1 MKHFVIG
8 TAGHIDHGKT
18 ALITA
23 LTGQDTDRLPEE
35 KRRGITTDL
44 GFASFDLG
52 DGTRA
57 GIIDVPGHEKFIH
70 NMTAGVAG
78 MDLVLLVI
86 AADEGIM
93 PQTREHMDILKIL
106 GVKNYIIVLNKCD
119 LADEEWLEMVEE
131 EIRKEQQENGLEN
144 VPLVRVSARTGQGI
158 DGLKRLIC
166 AYAWKKE
173 ENQDDTRRRAEAP
186 ARLPVDRVFTVQG
199 FGTVV
204 TGTMLEGQI
213 EKGQELTVFPE
224 GKTCRVRGIQVYGK
238 EEDICEAGQRAALN
252 LAGIEKE
259 EIRRGCVLA
268 PAGSL
273 KTGRGINVRIKL
285 LEQGQRIVKNQSRIH
300 FYSGTSQMLCRVVL
314 LDTDQLL
321 PGEEGYACLRL
332 DADAALRRGD
342 RFVLRFYSPLET
354 IGGGIVLETDRPRE
368 KRFRRETLERLRRK
382 ETAGPKELADL
393 LTEERGADLT
403 DLTGLSAELGVSEE
417 TAGRIMTD
425 LTETGAVYG
434 LDVNGTE
441 YFLHRKAESRIR
453 KEVLEEI
460 YRYLKQY
467 PYRLGMPEA
476 QLQSGAPGRLK
487 KAADAYIS
495 RLVQRH
501 ILDSVDCGRIRTAE
515 TLSWKPG
522 GRLIA
527 PAGYEPQ
534 EDAAYRKVY
543 TVFSKAAEKAGYH
556 FLSLR
561 ELNSEVGEKGR
572 ADARSAGSR
581 ETEEDIMEILRLL
594 ELQGKIL
601 YLSGGFYTLP
611 ELMEQ
616 AVRKIREV
624 LDREG
629 KITISQVCGLLDTSR
644 KNARLILEYTD
655 RRGITKKEKAE
666 SERVK
671 A

>member
-35 KRRGITTDL
+35 KQRGITTDL

-131 EIRKEQQENGLEN
+131 EIRKEQQENGLDD
-144 VPLVRVSARTGQGI
+144 VPVVRVSARTGQGI
-158 DGLKRLIC
+158 DELKSRIR
-166 AYAWKKE
+166 AYVGKTEEEKPDEARKK
-173 ENQDDTRRRAEAP
+173 EAP

-204 TGTMLEGQI
+204 TGTMLEGRI
-213 EKGQELTVFPE
+213 EKGRELMVFPV
-224 GKTCRVRGIQVYGK
+224 GKLCRVRGIQVYGK
-238 EEDICEAGQRAALN
+238 DEEVCVAGQRAALN
-252 LAGIEKE
+252 LSGIEKE

-285 LEQGQRIVKNQSRIH
+285 LEQGQRIVKNQSRLH

-332 DADAALRRGD
+332 DADASLRRGD

-382 ETAGPKELADL
+382 ETAGPKELAEL

-501 ILDSVDCGRIRTAE
+501 ILDSVDCGRIRPAE

-601 YLSGGFYTLP
+601 YLSGDFYTLP

-616 AVRKIREV
+616 AVRKIREA

>member
-35 KRRGITTDL
+35 KQRGITTDL

-131 EIRKEQQENGLEN
+131 EIRKEQQENGLDDAP
-144 VPLVRVSARTGQGI
+144 VVRVSARTGQGI
-158 DGLKRLIC
+158 DELKSRIR
-166 AYAWKKE
+166 AYTGKTE
-173 ENQDDTRRRAEAP
+173 EEKPDEARKQEAP

-204 TGTMLEGQI
+204 TGTMLEGRI
-213 EKGQELTVFPE
+213 EKGRELMVFPV
-224 GKTCRVRGIQVYGK
+224 GKLCRVRGIQVYGK
-238 EEDICEAGQRAALN
+238 DEEVCVAGQRAALN
-252 LAGIEKE
+252 LSGIEKE

-285 LEQGQRIVKNQSRIH
+285 LEQGQRIVKNQSRLH

-332 DADAALRRGD
+332 DADASLRRGD

-354 IGGGIVLETDRPRE
+354 IGGGIVLETDRLRE

-382 ETAGPKELADL
+382 ETAGPEELAEL

-527 PAGYEPQ
+527 PTGYEPQ

-543 TVFSKAAEKAGYH
+543 TVFSEAAEKAGYH

-561 ELNSEVGEKGR
+561 ELDTEGSKKDRTEV
-572 ADARSAGSR
+572 RSPGSR
-581 ETEEDIMEILRLL
+581 EPGEDVMEILRLL

-601 YLSGGFYTLP
+601 YLSGDFYTLP

-616 AVRKIREV
+616 AVRKMREI

-629 KITISQVCGLLDTSR
+629 KITISQVCSLLDTSR

>member
-35 KRRGITTDL
+35 KQRGITTDL

-70 NMTAGVAG
+70 NMMAGVAG

-131 EIRKEQQENGLEN
+131 EIRKEQQENGLDDAP
-144 VPLVRVSARTGQGI
+144 VVRVSARTGQGI
-158 DGLKRLIC
+158 DELKSRIR
-166 AYAWKKE
+166 AYVGKTEEEKPDEARKK
-173 ENQDDTRRRAEAP
+173 EAP

-285 LEQGQRIVKNQSRIH
+285 LEQGQRIVKNQSRLH

-368 KRFRRETLERLRRK
+368 KHFRRETLERLRRK
-382 ETAGPKELADL
+382 ETAGPEELAEL

-495 RLVQRH
+495 WLVQRH
-501 ILDSVDCGRIRTAE
+501 ILDSVDCGRIRPAE

-522 GRLIA
+522 GRLLA

-543 TVFSKAAEKAGYH
+543 TVFSEAAEKAGYH

-561 ELNSEVGEKGR
+561 ELDTEGSKKDRTEV
-572 ADARSAGSR
+572 RSPGSR
-581 ETEEDIMEILRLL
+581 EPGEDVMEILRLL

-601 YLSGGFYTLP
+601 YLSGDFYTLP

-616 AVRKIREV
+616 AVRKMREI

-629 KITISQVCGLLDTSR
+629 KITISQVCSLLDTSR

>member
-131 EIRKEQQENGLEN
+131 EIWKEQQENGLGD
-144 VPLVRVSARTGQGI
+144 VPVVRVSARTGQGI
-158 DGLKRLIC
+158 DELKSRIR
-166 AYAWKKE
+166 AYAGKTEEEKPNEARKK
-173 ENQDDTRRRAEAP
+173 EAP
-186 ARLPVDRVFTVQG
+186 ARLPADRVFTVQG

-285 LEQGQRIVKNQSRIH
+285 LEQGQRIVKNQSRLH

-314 LDTDQLL
+314 LDRDQLL

-382 ETAGPKELADL
+382 ETAGSKELADL

-501 ILDSVDCGRIRTAE
+501 ILDSVDCGRIRPAE

-601 YLSGGFYTLP
+601 YLSGDFYTLP

-616 AVRKIREV
+616 AVRKIREA

>member
-131 EIRKEQQENGLEN
+131 EIWKEQQENGLGD
-144 VPLVRVSARTGQGI
+144 VPVVRVSARTGQGI
-158 DGLKRLIC
+158 DELKSRIR
-166 AYAWKKE
+166 AYAGKTEEEKPDEARKKE
-173 ENQDDTRRRAEAP
+173 TP
-186 ARLPVDRVFTVQG
+186 ARLPADRVFTVQG

-285 LEQGQRIVKNQSRIH
+285 LEQGQRIVKNQSRLH

-314 LDTDQLL
+314 LDRDQLL

-382 ETAGPKELADL
+382 ETAGSKELADL

-501 ILDSVDCGRIRTAE
+501 ILDSVDCGRIRPAE

-601 YLSGGFYTLP
+601 YLSGDFYTLP

-616 AVRKIREV
+616 AVRKIREA

>member
-131 EIRKEQQENGLEN
+131 EIRKEQQENGLGD
-144 VPLVRVSARTGQGI
+144 VPVVRVSARTGQGI
-158 DGLKRLIC
+158 DELKSRIR
-166 AYAWKKE
+166 AYAGKTEEEKPDEARKK
-173 ENQDDTRRRAEAP
+173 EAP

-285 LEQGQRIVKNQSRIH
+285 LEQGQRIVKNQSRLH

-368 KRFRRETLERLRRK
+368 KHFRRETLERLRRK
-382 ETAGPKELADL
+382 ETAGPEELAEL

-501 ILDSVDCGRIRTAE
+501 ILDSVDCGRIRPAE

-601 YLSGGFYTLP
+601 YLSGDFYTLP

-616 AVRKIREV
+616 AVRKIREA

>member
-35 KRRGITTDL
+35 KQRGITTDL

-70 NMTAGVAG
+70 NMMAGVAG

-131 EIRKEQQENGLEN
+131 EIRKEQQENGLDD
-144 VPLVRVSARTGQGI
+144 VPVVRVSARTGQGI
-158 DGLKRLIC
+158 DELKSRIR
-166 AYAWKKE
+166 AYVGKTEEEKPDEARKK
-173 ENQDDTRRRAEAP
+173 EAP

-285 LEQGQRIVKNQSRIH
+285 LEQGQRIVKNQSRLH
-300 FYSGTSQMLCRVVL
+300 FYSGTFQMLCRMVL

-321 PGEEGYACLRL
+321 PGEEGYACLQL

-368 KRFRRETLERLRRK
+368 KHFRRETLERLRRK

-495 RLVQRH
+495 RLVQRN
-501 ILDSVDCGRIRTAE
+501 ILDSVDCGRIRPAE

-601 YLSGGFYTLP
+601 YLSGDFYTLP

-616 AVRKIREV
+616 AVRKIREA

>member
-18 ALITA
+18 ALIMA

-52 DGTRA
+52 GGNRA

-106 GVKNYIIVLNKCD
+106 GVKDYIIVLNKCD

-131 EIRKEQQENGLEN
+131 EIRKEQQENGLKS

-166 AYAWKKE
+166 AYAQEKE
-173 ENQDDTRRRAEAP
+173 ENRNGMQRRPEAP

-213 EKGQELTVFPE
+213 EKGRELAVFPE

-238 EEDICEAGQRAALN
+238 EEDTCAAGQRAALN

-259 EIRRGCVLA
+259 ELRRGCVLA

-285 LEQGQRIVKNQSRIH
+285 LEHGKRTVKNQSRLH
-300 FYSGTSQMLCRVVL
+300 FYSGTVQMLCRAVL
-314 LDTDQLL
+314 LDADQLL
-321 PGEEGYACLRL
+321 PGEEGYAHLRL
-332 DADAALRRGD
+332 DTDAAFRRGD

-354 IGGGIVLETDRPRE
+354 IGGGVVLETGVPRE
-368 KRFRRETLERLRRK
+368 KRFRQDTLERLKRK
-382 ETAGPKELADL
+382 ETAGPKELAEL
-393 LTEERGADLT
+393 LTEEQGAELADL
-403 DLTGLSAELGVSEE
+403 DGLSAELGVPEE
-417 TAGRIMTD
+417 TAGRIMAE
-425 LTETGAVYG
+425 LTEAGEVYG
-434 LDVNGTE
+434 FDINGTE
-441 YFLHRKAESRIR
+441 CFLHRKIETQIR
-453 KEVLEEI
+453 ADILEEI
-460 YRYLKQY
+460 YRYLNRY

-476 QLQSGAPGRLK
+476 QLQSGVPGRLK
-487 KAADAYIS
+487 KAADIYIG
-495 RLVQRH
+495 RLIKQH
-501 ILDSVDCGRIRTAE
+501 ILDSIDCGRLRPAE
-515 TLSWKPG
+515 ALSWKPG

-527 PAGYEPQ
+527 PAGYEPR
-534 EDAAYRKVY
+534 EDPLYWKVY
-543 TVFSKAAEKAGYH
+543 TIFSGVAEKAGYH

-561 ELNSEVGEKGR
+561 ELDFEGGEKGR
-572 ADARSAGSR
+572 PDVRGSDNP
-581 ETEEDIMEILRLL
+581 ETVENIMEILRLL

-601 YLSGGFYTLP
+601 YLSGDFYTLP
-611 ELMEQ
+611 DLMEQ
-616 AVRKIREV
+616 AVRKIREI

-629 KITISQVCGLLDTSR
+629 KITISQVCSLLDTSR

-655 RRGITKKEKAE
+655 RTGITKKERAE

>member
-35 KRRGITTDL
+35 KQRGITTDL

-131 EIRKEQQENGLEN
+131 EIRKEQQENGLDDAP
-144 VPLVRVSARTGQGI
+144 VVRVSARTGQGI
-158 DGLKRLIC
+158 DELKSRIR
-166 AYAWKKE
+166 AYAGKTE
-173 ENQDDTRRRAEAP
+173 EEKPDEAP
-186 ARLPVDRVFTVQG
+186 ARLPADRVFTVQG

-285 LEQGQRIVKNQSRIH
+285 LEQGQRIVKNQSRLH

-332 DADAALRRGD
+332 DADASLRRGD

-354 IGGGIVLETDRPRE
+354 IGGGIVLETDRLRE

-382 ETAGPKELADL
+382 ETAGPEELAEL

-501 ILDSVDCGRIRTAE
+501 ILDSVDCGRIRPAE

-601 YLSGGFYTLP
+601 YLSGDFYTLP

-616 AVRKIREV
+616 AVRKIREA

-644 KNARLILEYTD
+644 KNARLILEYMD

>member
-18 ALITA
+18 ALIMA

-35 KRRGITTDL
+35 KQRGITTDL
-44 GFASFDLG
+44 GFAFFDLG
-52 DGTRA
+52 DGNRA

-93 PQTREHMDILKIL
+93 PQTREHMDILRIL
-106 GVKNYIIVLNKCD
+106 GVENYIIVLNKCD

-131 EIRKEQQENGLEN
+131 EIRKEQQENGLDN
-144 VPLVRVSARTGQGI
+144 VPIVRVSARTGQGI
-158 DGLKRLIC
+158 DRLKRLIC
-166 AYAWKKE
+166 AYAQEKE
-173 ENQDDTRRRAEAP
+173 ENQNGMQRRAEAP
-186 ARLPVDRVFTVQG
+186 ARLPMDRVFTVQG

-204 TGTMLEGQI
+204 TGTMLEGKI
-213 EKGQELTVFPE
+213 EKGQDLTVFPE
-224 GKTCRVRGIQVYGK
+224 EKTCRVRGIQVYGK
-238 EEDICEAGQRAALN
+238 EEDNCEAGQRAALN

-273 KTGRGINVRIKL
+273 KTGREINVRIRL
-285 LEQGQRIVKNQSRIH
+285 LKHGQRIVKNQSRLH
-300 FYSGTSQMLCRVVL
+300 FYSGTFQTLCRAVL
-314 LDTDQLL
+314 LDADQLL
-321 PGEEGYACLRL
+321 PGDEGYAHLRL
-332 DADAALRRGD
+332 DADTALRRGD

-354 IGGGIVLETDRPRE
+354 IGGGVVLETDTHRE
-368 KRFRRETLERLRRK
+368 KRFRQETLERLKRK
-382 ETAGPKELADL
+382 ETAGPKELAEL
-393 LTEERGADLT
+393 LTEERGTNLT
-403 DLTGLSAELGVSEE
+403 ELVGLAAELGVPEE
-417 TAGRIMTD
+417 TAGRIMAE
-425 LTETGAVYG
+425 LTEEGKVYSFDG
-434 LDVNGTE
+434 NGTE
-441 YFLHRKAESRIR
+441 YFLHRKAEARMQGQI
-453 KEVLEEI
+453 LEEI
-460 YRYLKQY
+460 QKYLKQY
-467 PYRLGMPEA
+467 PYRLGMPEV
-476 QLQSGAPGRLK
+476 QLQSGVPGGMK
-487 KAADAYIS
+487 KASDIYIS
-495 RLVQRH
+495 RLVERH
-501 ILDSVDCGRIRTAE
+501 ILDRIDCGRIRPEE

-522 GRLIA
+522 GRLLA

-534 EDAAYRKVY
+534 EDTAYRKVY
-543 TVFSKAAEKAGYH
+543 TVFSEAAEKAGYH

-561 ELNSEVGEKGR
+561 ELDPEDSEKGR
-572 ADARSAGSR
+572 TEVRGAWSR
-581 ETEEDIMEILRLL
+581 EPGEGVMEILRLL

-601 YLSGGFYTLP
+601 YLSGDFYTLP
-611 ELMEQ
+611 ELMKQ
-616 AVRKIREV
+616 AVRKIRET